1 MINKYNITF
10 EINYYTELL
19 GVIGVLSDNQDA
31 ICDAG
36 VIRCNEWY
44 YQEILNFFSRFKNH
58 KVIRLLETLSDEYN
72 FNYDAPVGLVLRLAN
87 NLAINK
93 DELCRARKYIE
104 DNLFNEFINQ

>member
-10 EINYYTELL
+10 EVNYYTELL

-44 YQEILNFFSRFKNH
+44 HQEILNYFSKFKDH
-58 KVIRLLETLSDEYN
+58 KAIILLEIFSDEYN
-72 FNYDAPVGLVLRLAN
+72 FNYDAPVELVFRLAN
-87 NLAINK
+87 NLIINK
-93 DELCRARKYIE
+93 DELCRARK
-104 DNLFNEFINQ
+104 